1 MNERTILTIVFMVVG
16 AVLAIT
22 EIQTLTIYLIAVSL
36 ACFVAGAVA
45 LVGGG
50 LAGSFAALGAATLVG
65 LPVAHWVRKRLRNR
79 EADEVSQDDV
89 GRTATVVSAEDRS
102 IRASYRGS
110 VWDARLATDSAAP
123 PRPGETL
130 RIAAREGNVLVLAP
144 LAAAD
149 AGRPVAP

>member
-1 MNERTILTIVFMVVG
+1 VNERTILAIVFMVAG
-16 AVLAIT
+16 AALAVL
-22 EIQTLTIYLIAVSL
+22 EIQTLTIYLIAVAL

-50 LAGSFAALGAATLVG
+50 LAASFAALGVVTLVG

-79 EADEVSQDDV
+79 EADEVAQDDV
-89 GRTATVVSAEDRS
+89 GRTATVVSAESRS
-102 IRASYRGS
+102 LRASYRGS
-110 VWDARLATDSAAP
+110 VWDARLAADGAVL

-144 LAAAD
+144 LSAAD
-149 AGRPVAP
+149 AGHSGAH